1 MIADQCQ
8 YDLIQTILCVQF
20 VKIKLISDEEDSVIR
35 VGPIINCWSPYKS
48 EIGEPTIGCNFNHLI
63 NNQSNSSKPNLP
75 IRNS

>member
-1 MIADQCQ
+1 M
-8 YDLIQTILCVQF
+8 
-20 VKIKLISDEEDSVIR
+20 IR